1 VTPTLIALSHD
12 IAAATTAGAA
22 RLAAVR
28 VGPNQHLS
36 GIAWGDG
43 LIVTADQALPVRDG
57 YTVVLPGGTLAAA
70 RGVLRDPTLNL
81 ALLRLDAA
89 GPLPPIA
96 LAPPPPVG
104 TLVLVLG
111 ADFDATPTVRLTI
124 VHRASRVAEYGP
136 VLDLPDTAVE
146 AGGLVVDSSGAML
159 GMITVVYG
167 GAVVF
172 VPHRTIASVARR
184 VALGA
189 APVAAPVSVAPVV
202 QAPRSEREERQPAPP
217 PPPPEPVRQPAP
229 AVRPSA
235 TGRRGWLGVAL
246 QPITVPAPLVGRAGQ
261 PSGRLVVGVS
271 AGGPADQA
279 GLRVGDV
286 LLSVDG
292 TNTSGQN
299 ALRAFLEAGRIGS
312 KVEVRILRDTTIES
326 VWLTIAAQP

>member
-1 VTPTLIALSHD
+1 MTPTLLALSHE

-22 RLAAVR
+22 RLVAIR
-28 VGPNQHLS
+28 VGPNQHIS

-57 YTVVLPGGTLAAA
+57 YTVVLPGGTPVAAH
-70 RGVLRDPTLNL
+70 GVLRDPTLNV

-136 VLDLPDTAVE
+136 VLDLPDSAVE
-146 AGGLVVDSSGAML
+146 PGGLVVDPSGAML

-167 GAVVF
+167 GAVVY

-184 VALGA
+184 MAIGA
-189 APVAAPVSVAPVV
+189 ATPAPAPVPPRV
-202 QAPRSEREERQPAPP
+202 QAPPSVPEERPQVAPS
-217 PPPPEPVRQPAP
+217 PEPVRQAAP
-229 AVRPSA
+229 VVRPTA
-235 TGRRGWLGVAL
+235 GGRRGWLGVAL

-271 AGGPADQA
+271 AGGPADHA

-286 LLSVDG
+286 LLSIDG

-299 ALRAFLEAGRIGS
+299 ALRAFLEAGRIGG
-312 KVEVRILRDTTIES
+312 KVEVRILRDTAIES

>member
-1 VTPTLIALSHD
+1 MTPTLIALSHE
-12 IAAATTAGAA
+12 IATATTAGAS
-22 RLAAVR
+22 RLAAIR
-28 VGPNQHLS
+28 VGPNQHIS

-43 LIVTADQALPVRDG
+43 LIVTSDQALPVRDG
-57 YTVVLPGGTLAAA
+57 YTVALPGGTLAAA
-70 RGVLRDPTLNL
+70 HGVLRDAALNL
-81 ALLRLDAA
+81 ALLRLDSP

-146 AGGLVVDSSGAML
+146 PGGLVVDPSGAIL
-159 GMITVVYG
+159 GMIAVVYG

-172 VPHRTIASVARR
+172 VPHGTIASVVRR
-184 VALGA
+184 ATMA
-189 APVAAPVSVAPVV
+189 SAPVAAPVSVAPRV
-202 QAPRSEREERQPAPP
+202 QARASEPEERPRVV
-217 PPPPEPVRQPAP
+217 PPPPEPVRHAAP
-229 AVRPSA
+229 VVRPA
-235 TGRRGWLGVAL
+235 AAGRRGWLGVAL

-271 AGGPADQA
+271 AGGPADHA

-286 LLSVDG
+286 LLSIDG

-299 ALRAFLEAGRIGS
+299 ALRAFLEAGRIGG
-312 KVEVRILRDTTIES
+312 KVEVRILRDTAIES